1 MFPKYRLIKNALKKE
16 LTAGMFESGD
26 QFYTEAELMKRFE
39 VSSITVIRA
48 LNELVAEGYIVRQ
61 QGRGTFVSRARKGQL
76 LQFSDIELFP
86 IQKEIVHV
94 LSITRGNQNLY
105 LKKMKLS
112 KYDYYYLI
120 ERVRTV
126 DDQAFIYQ
134 QTYLPEQYVNPNY
147 PGLDYYSSI
156 YKRYKLDFNIHME
169 EENFIET
176 NEIVFPTPEKAM
188 EKLDLKKDEPS
199 VLQIKTTTQ
208 KETDKVLEYVE
219 SYKKWD
225 YYKIELNKQN

>member
-1 MFPKYRLIKNALKKE
+1 MFPKYRLIKNTLKKE
-16 LTAGMFESGD
+16 LSSGMFESGD
-26 QFYTEAELMKRFE
+26 QFYTEAELIKRFD

-76 LQFSDIELFP
+76 LKFSDIELFP
-86 IQKEIVHV
+86 IQKEKVHV
-94 LSITRGNQNLY
+94 LSITRDNKNSY
-105 LKKMKLS
+105 LKKLNLT
-112 KYDYYYLI
+112 KYDFYYLI

-126 DDQAFIYQ
+126 DEQPFIYQ
-134 QTYLPEQYVNPNY
+134 QTYLPEQYINSNY
-147 PGLDYYSSI
+147 PDLDYYRSI
-156 YKRYKLDFNIHME
+156 YKRYKLDYNIHME

-176 NEIVFPTPEKAM
+176 NEIVFPTPEEVR
-188 EKLDLKKDEPS
+188 EKLALKKDEPS

-208 KETDKVLEYVE
+208 KETDQVLEYVE

>member
-26 QFYTEAELMKRFE
+26 QFYTEAELMKRFD

-94 LSITRGNQNLY
+94 PSITRANQN
-105 LKKMKLS
+105 
-112 KYDYYYLI
+112 
-120 ERVRTV
+120 
-126 DDQAFIYQ
+126 
-134 QTYLPEQYVNPNY
+134 
-147 PGLDYYSSI
+147 
-156 YKRYKLDFNIHME
+156 
-169 EENFIET
+169 
-176 NEIVFPTPEKAM
+176 
-188 EKLDLKKDEPS
+188 
-199 VLQIKTTTQ
+199 
-208 KETDKVLEYVE
+208 
-219 SYKKWD
+219 
-225 YYKIELNKQN
+225 

>member
-26 QFYTEAELMKRFE
+26 QFYTEAELMKRFD

-76 LQFSDIELFP
+76 LKFSDIELFP
-86 IQKEIVHV
+86 IQKEKVHV
-94 LSITRGNQNLY
+94 LSITRDNQNRY
-105 LKKMKLS
+105 LKKLNLT
-112 KYDYYYLI
+112 KYDFYYLI

-126 DDQAFIYQ
+126 DEQPFIYQ
-134 QTYLPEQYVNPNY
+134 QTYLPEQYINSNY
-147 PGLDYYSSI
+147 PDLDYYRSI
-156 YKRYKLDFNIHME
+156 YKRYKLDYNIHME

-176 NEIVFPTPEKAM
+176 NEIVFPTPEEVR
-188 EKLDLKKDEPS
+188 EKLALKKDEPS

-208 KETDKVLEYVE
+208 KETDQVLEYVE